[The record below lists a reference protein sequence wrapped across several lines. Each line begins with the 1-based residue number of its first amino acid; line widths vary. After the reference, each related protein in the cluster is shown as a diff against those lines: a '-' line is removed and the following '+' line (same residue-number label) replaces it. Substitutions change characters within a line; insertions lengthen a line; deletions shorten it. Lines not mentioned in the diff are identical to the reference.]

1 VKTGIWQASALV
13 KEDLR
18 IFTSPSCAPLSI
30 FANQDAEPNACAMVA
45 VLTALTE
52 LQHAIS

>member
-1 VKTGIWQASALV
+1 MKAGTWQASALV

-18 IFTSPSCAPLSI
+18 MFTSPSCAPLAI
-30 FANQDAEPNACAMVA
+30 FTNQDAEPNACAMVA